1 MSDVGVEVQAPV
13 RRTYW
18 IVFVVALGVVVLDQL
33 TKFWAQQVLLPRIL
47 AGEGPIEVLGSVLR
61 FTYAE
66 NTGAAFSLGTGYTWV
81 FTIIALVVVVV
92 VIRMSRR
99 LGSVAWALAMGGLL
113 GGAVGNLIDR
123 LFRAPGV
130 GRGFVVDFIQ
140 VPYWPIF
147 NIADSFV
154 VCSAIA
160 MVILSWRGVPLGGAS
175 SRA

>member
-1 MSDVGVEVQAPV
+1 VSESSTVVPA
-13 RRTYW
+13 RRTVGLVFEVAFGV
-18 IVFVVALGVVVLDQL
+18 IVFDQL

-47 AGEGPIEVLGSVLR
+47 AGEGPIEVLGSLLR

-81 FTIIALVVVVV
+81 FTLIACVVVV
-92 VIRMSRR
+92 VIIRVSRQ
-99 LGSVAWALAMGGLL
+99 LGSVAWAIALGGLL

-147 NIADSFV
+147 NVADSFV
-154 VCSAIA
+154 VCCAIA
-160 MVILSWRGVPLGGAS
+160 MVILSWRGVPLGG
-175 SRA
+175 RAGSGG

>member
-1 MSDVGVEVQAPV
+1 VSEVGTGAPA
-13 RRTYW
+13 RRTVGL
-18 IVFVVALGVVVLDQL
+18 VFLVALGVVVVDQL
-33 TKFWAQQVLLPRIL
+33 TKLWAQQVLLPRIL
-47 AGEGPIEVLGSVLR
+47 AGEGPVEVLGSLLR

-81 FTIIALVVVVV
+81 FTLIAIVVVV
-92 VIRMSRR
+92 VIVRVSRR
-99 LGSVAWALAMGGLL
+99 LGSVAWAIALGGLL

-123 LFRAPGV
+123 LFRAPGI

-160 MVILSWRGVPLGGAS
+160 MVILSWRGIPLGGRPGS
-175 SRA
+175 GG

>member
-1 MSDVGVEVQAPV
+1 MSEVRTVAPA
-13 RRTYW
+13 RRTVGL
-18 IVFVVALGVVVLDQL
+18 VFVVAFGAVVLDQL

-47 AGEGPIEVLGSVLR
+47 AGEGPVEVIGSLLR

-81 FTIIALVVVVV
+81 FTLIACVVVV
-92 VIRMSRR
+92 VIIRVSRK
-99 LGSVAWALAMGGLL
+99 LGSVAWAIALGGLL

-123 LFRAPGV
+123 LFRAPGI

-160 MVILSWRGVPLGGAS
+160 MVILSWRGVPLGG
-175 SRA
+175 RAGSGG

>member
-1 MSDVGVEVQAPV
+1 MSEAPHV
-13 RRTYW
+13 TAPPRKTLW
-18 IVFVVALGVVVLDQL
+18 IVVLVALGVVLLDQA

-47 AGEGPIEVLGSVLR
+47 AEEGPIEVLGSLLR
-61 FTYAE
+61 LTYAE

-81 FTIIALVVVVV
+81 FTLIAIVVVV
-92 VIRMSRR
+92 VIVRVSRR
-99 LGSVAWALAMGGLL
+99 LGSVAWAIALGGLL

-123 LFRAPGV
+123 LFRAPGI

-140 VPYWPIF
+140 LPYWPIF

-160 MVILSWRGVPLGGAS
+160 MVILSWRGVPLTGAAP
-175 SRA
+175 RA

>member
-1 MSDVGVEVQAPV
+1 MSESSTVVPA
-13 RRTYW
+13 RRTVGL
-18 IVFVVALGVVVLDQL
+18 VFVVAFGVIVLDQL
-33 TKFWAQQVLLPRIL
+33 TKLWAQQVLLPRIL
-47 AGEGPIEVLGSVLR
+47 AGEGPIEVLGSLLR

-81 FTIIALVVVVV
+81 FTLIACVVVV
-92 VIRMSRR
+92 VIIRVSRQ
-99 LGSVAWALAMGGLL
+99 LGSVAWAIALGGLL

-147 NIADSFV
+147 NVADSFV
-154 VCSAIA
+154 VCSAVA
-160 MVILSWRGVPLGGAS
+160 MVILSWRGVPLGG
-175 SRA
+175 RAGSGG

>member
-1 MSDVGVEVQAPV
+1 MSEVPTVAPA
-13 RRTYW
+13 RRTVGL
-18 IVFVVALGVVVLDQL
+18 VFVVAFGAVVLDQL

-47 AGEGPIEVLGSVLR
+47 AGEGPVEVIGSLLR

-81 FTIIALVVVVV
+81 FTLIACVVVV
-92 VIRMSRR
+92 VIIRVSRK
-99 LGSVAWALAMGGLL
+99 LGSVAWAIALGGLL

-123 LFRAPGV
+123 LFRAPGI

-160 MVILSWRGVPLGGAS
+160 MVILSWRGVPLGG
-175 SRA
+175 RAGSGG

>member
-1 MSDVGVEVQAPV
+1 MSEASHVTASP
-13 RRTYW
+13 RKTLW
-18 IVFVVALGVVVLDQL
+18 IVVLVALGVVLLDQA

-47 AGEGPIEVLGSVLR
+47 AEEGPIEVLGSLLR
-61 FTYAE
+61 LTYAE

-81 FTIIALVVVVV
+81 FTLIAIVVVV
-92 VIRMSRR
+92 VIVRVSRR
-99 LGSVAWALAMGGLL
+99 LGSVAWAIALGGLL

-123 LFRAPGV
+123 LFRAPGI

-140 VPYWPIF
+140 LPYWPIF

-160 MVILSWRGVPLGGAS
+160 MVILSWRGVPLTGAAP
-175 SRA
+175 RA

>member
-1 MSDVGVEVQAPV
+1 MTVSAPA
-13 RRTYW
+13 RRTVW
-18 IVFVVALGVVVLDQL
+18 LVFVVALGVIILDQA

-47 AGEGPIEVLGSVLR
+47 AGEGPIEVLGSLLR

-81 FTIIALVVVVV
+81 FTLIACVVVV
-92 VIRMSRR
+92 VIIRVSRR
-99 LGSVAWALAMGGLL
+99 LGSVAWAVALGGLL

-160 MVILSWRGVPLGGAS
+160 MVILSWRGVPMGGAAP
-175 SRA
+175 RA